1 MGSERMA
8 YKHQMPKTNL
18 KHSMPHKKPRKIRN
32 PKPVPRVFAPTG
44 RPRVK
49 PTRSQRMALRDTIAG
64 STRKIPTS
72 KGGARAARRNIPGL
86 KMARSGNLVP
96 IQARAGKA
104 GGSRRILTEG
114 QQRSALY
121 WGEKAK
127 KEQESKARL
136 KAAAKIKAEEAR
148 QRAEED
154 ARLDK
159 ARKAREKD
167 REDREREEREWQRKY
182 RGF

>member
-18 KHSMPHKKPRKIRN
+18 KHSMPHKKPRKIRKA
-32 PKPVPRVFAPTG
+32 KPIPRVFTPPG

-49 PTRSQRMALRDTIAG
+49 PTKSQRIALRNTIAG
-64 STRKIPTS
+64 NTRTTPTS

-86 KMARSGNLVP
+86 AMTRSGNLLP

-104 GGSRRILTEG
+104 GGSRRALTEG

-127 KEQESKARL
+127 KEQESKARM
-136 KAAAKIKAEEAR
+136 KAAAKIKAGEAR

-159 ARKAREKD
+159 VRKD
-167 REDREREEREWQRKY
+167 RDRTRQASHY
-182 RGF
+182 SGIFG